1 MTRDKLVPRVKPAL
15 LVLLAALAFIG
26 SLCLLPVTP
35 AAAHTD
41 SSHLFESVP
50 EEITPSRLAEGIEF
64 EMLDYDARL
73 RLKNGSDK
81 EVIVMGYEG
90 EPYAKLAPDGTVSL
104 NTLSPAYFLN
114 QDRYATTPVEESAD
128 PKAPPRWEK
137 QSDDGTLVW
146 FDRRSHSMSDAVPE
160 VVEDPAVTQAV
171 RDYRIPLKVDGE
183 PAELS
188 GILYWTGQ
196 SNFPMGTVAGLLIA
210 TAMCAGLG
218 FMGIEALHRA
228 DPEGQSDEVD
238 PARPPDPV

>member
-1 MTRDKLVPRVKPAL
+1 MLAL
-15 LVLLAALAFIG
+15 TAALAMIG
-26 SLCLLPVTP
+26 SLFLLPAAP
-35 AAAHTD
+35 AGAHTD
-41 SSHLFESVP
+41 SSHLFESTP
-50 EEITPSRLAEGIEF
+50 KEITPARLAEGIEF

-73 RLKNGSDK
+73 RLKNGGDR

-90 EPYAKLAPDGTVSL
+90 EPYAKLAPDGTVYL
-104 NTLSPAYFLN
+104 NTLSPAFFLN
-114 QDRYATTPVEESAD
+114 QDRFATTPVEESAD

-137 QSDDGTLVW
+137 QSDDGTLTW
-146 FDRRSHSMSDAVPE
+146 FDRRSHSLTEEMPD
-160 VVEDPAVTQAV
+160 VVEDPASTQAV

-188 GILYWTGQ
+188 GTLYWSGQ

-228 DPEGQSDEVD
+228 GPEGQSDEVD
-238 PARPPDPV
+238 PAQPPDPVEPGL